1 MFLTRLMEVIR
12 KLRVLGV
19 VVIVIKGTEIKI
31 NYLLPNS
38 FSIFFYM
45 TSLLI
50 MYIDI
55 NIKLYKYKLKNVI
68 AFVITP
74 FVSSVK
80 FLKKE
85 LYKIILMFYALAKII
100 KMKWKV
106 LNRYYNNAFRP
117 IFYSHSY

>member
-1 MFLTRLMEVIR
+1 MEVIR

-19 VVIVIKGTEIKI
+19 VCIVIKGTEIKI
-31 NYLLPNS
+31 NYLLPHN

-55 NIKLYKYKLKNVI
+55 NIKLYKYKFKNVI

-85 LYKIILMFYALAKII
+85 LYKIILMILC
-100 KMKWKV
+100 
-106 LNRYYNNAFRP
+106 
-117 IFYSHSY
+117 SS